1 MKTFKEWSSLGY
13 KIKKGSKATWIDNV
27 AMFDKK
33 QVEKIETK
41 YSQHTYNTTYHS
53 TDLLSAVKTQMHM
66 FGWGHDNVAQLVD
79 WVVDS
84 DEDYY
89 DELGN
94 ETDHW
99 MNTRPY

>member
-1 MKTFKEWSSLGY
+1 MYRTFKQWSEAGY
-13 KIKKGSKATWIDNV
+13 KIKKGSKATWVDNV
-27 AMFDKK
+27 AKFDSK
-33 QVEKIETK
+33 QVEKVYT
-41 YSQHTYNTTYHS
+41 QRAYNQAYHS
-53 TDLLSAVKTQMHM
+53 TDLLSAVKTQMHT
-66 FGWGHDNVAQLVD
+66 FGWGHDDMAQLVD

-99 MNTRPY
+99 MNERPY